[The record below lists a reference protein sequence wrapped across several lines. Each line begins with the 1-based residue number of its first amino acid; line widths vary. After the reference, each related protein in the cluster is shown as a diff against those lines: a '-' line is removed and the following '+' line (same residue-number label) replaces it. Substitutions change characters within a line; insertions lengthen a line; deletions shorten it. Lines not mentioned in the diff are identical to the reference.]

1 MALAE
6 DERRRLTSARLTFN
20 APLGEP
26 RAAELVGWLASVEPA
41 TALDLG
47 CGTGELLLRTV
58 AATAAAGTGVDVD
71 AAALE
76 LARARAAEQG
86 LAGRVTF
93 EQGDAAAWEGTA
105 MAVLAVGS
113 SHAWGGGAA
122 EALTGLRAHV
132 EDGGRLLY
140 GDGVW
145 EREPTAEL
153 RGIFGGLPDLAG
165 LGQQAA
171 AAGFRVLRHTTST
184 LEEWDAFE
192 AGWREGLELSDDPD
206 ARELAAER
214 RAEYLGGYRGSLGF
228 AWLLLAPG

>member
-1 MALAE
+1 MALE
-6 DERRRLTSARLTFN
+6 EEERRRLTSARLTFN

-26 RAAELVGWLASVEPA
+26 RAEELVGWLADAGPA
-41 TALDLG
+41 TVLDLG
-47 CGTGELLLRTV
+47 CGTGELLLRVV
-58 AATAAAGTGVDVD
+58 AATGASGTGVDLD

-76 LARARAAEQG
+76 LGRARAAERG
-86 LAGRVTF
+86 LTDRLSLV
-93 EQGDAAAWEGTA
+93 EGDAAAWSGA
-105 MAVLAVGS
+105 ADAVIAIGAA
-113 SHAWGGGAA
+113 HAWGGGAA
-122 EALTGLRAHV
+122 EALAGLRTHV
-132 EDGGRLLY
+132 TDGGRLLY

-145 EREPTAEL
+145 ELEPTSEL

-165 LGQQAA
+165 LVQQAA

-184 LEEWDAFE
+184 LAEWDAFE

-214 RAEYLGGYRGSLGF
+214 RAEYVGGYRGTLGF